1 MLIMGGIGLAVA
13 LRLLRKNGAL
23 VGATV
28 KLGRSPDD
36 LELRGPPFNAR
47 SIQQRVR
54 LLGAAVG
61 LQSLSPHDC
70 RHCWTT
76 RALQAKRNLTDVQ
89 HAGGWASIAMVA
101 RYANE
106 AEIANEGVRLTR
118 AERTEQ
124 GW

>member
-70 RHCWTT
+70 RHC
-76 RALQAKRNLTDVQ
+76 
-89 HAGGWASIAMVA
+89 
-101 RYANE
+101 
-106 AEIANEGVRLTR
+106 
-118 AERTEQ
+118 
-124 GW
+124 